1 MTNTITMIHTIMEY
15 LIIIQATIRIIT
27 HLVEVIRI
35 PILIITD
42 KILASIVIAAILGG
56 IQLD

>member
-1 MTNTITMIHTIMEY
+1 MTNTITMIHTIMDY
-15 LIIIQATIRIIT
+15 RITIQAIIRIIT
-27 HLVEVIRI
+27 HLAELIRI